1 MKTLNIKSV
10 QSLLKKHSPFWH
22 QQTTLYPEDFKWLAE
37 TNLAITRSVRAYG
50 NEWRSKDWESFSS
63 SEIFQKLREAKRRE
77 MLRITI
83 RDLMNLAPLPETVA
97 ELSSLADFCLQQ
109 ALRPILREMESKWG
123 TPQSPFAIFGMG
135 KLGGQELNY
144 SSDIDLIFV
153 YSEEGNSGSITHHE
167 FYKRVAEKLMEGF
180 RGTDSGSLFR
190 VDLRLRPEGNSGPL
204 VRSLESYENYYAGFG
219 EVWERMALQKARC
232 VAGDE
237 ELGYE
242 FNQHLQPFCFPKH
255 LPTNALDEIF
265 EIKERIENEI
275 VKEGTLDRHVK
286 LGRGGIRE
294 IEFSVQALQL
304 LYGARHA
311 FSQERGTQKSLQALH
326 RLELLTAA
334 DTQAL
339 TRAYIFLRRLEHR
352 LQMQEDRQTHTVP
365 DDQEF
370 QKTLAEGLGFKS
382 HQAFEKEWKSHV
394 DYVRNFFHGIVRPG
408 GTLKKTQPL
417 PLEWDVSSEED
428 VRLVKEA
435 GFNDVEKA
443 IQTFRTLS
451 HGPEYAHVSQRTR
464 KMFDQLAPHIL
475 KLTPHL
481 ARPDQVLQ
489 QLERFIESYG
499 SRASLYELL
508 TSNPKMLELLFK
520 LFDRSRFLTDL
531 ILHQASLIDSIA
543 FDGLLL
549 KTHHRERMKSDL
561 DKETGETFPDR
572 LRRFR
577 NTELLRI
584 GLRDILG
591 LSSSMEETW
600 TEISLLADVC
610 LEESLASLRKTP
622 KGRKSQAD
630 PFCVI
635 ALGKYGGQELG
646 YGSDLDVLFIGGTP
660 QMASELIQLMSQ
672 ERSDGIVFKV
682 DARLRPDGEDGPLTL
697 PLKGYE
703 TYYARRAQFWEK
715 QALTRA
721 RFAGGDKKLGDAFL
735 KLVDQTIYSR
745 AVNKRELKEMDAM
758 RIRIEKERGD
768 QEDPIRD
775 FKTGAGGLI
784 DVEFLAQRQQL
795 WFGHSH
801 PEIRRGST
809 IQVLRAMPKL
819 AKWNER
825 ETSELMENHLWLRNL
840 ESILRCWDNASV
852 SELPAERSEWRD
864 IAECMGLADEK
875 VLESEFIKRRKK
887 IRASIKKF
895 QG

>member
-1 MKTLNIKSV
+1 MKALNIKTL
-10 QSLLKKHSPFWH
+10 QSLLRKHSPFWS
-22 QQTTLYPEDFKWLAE
+22 QQIERYPEDLSWLKEANL
-37 TNLAITRSVRAYG
+37 TNPRSTRAYIG
-50 NEWRSKDWESFSS
+50 EWKSKEWETLSS
-63 SEIFQKLREAKRRE
+63 AEVFQKLREAKRRE
-77 MLRITI
+77 MLRITV
-83 RDLMNLAPLPETVA
+83 RDLMNLTSLPETVA
-97 ELSSLADFCLQQ
+97 ELSALADFCLQQ
-109 ALRPILREMESKWG
+109 ALKPILKEMNSKWG
-123 TPQSPFAIFGMG
+123 TPESQFTIFGMG

-153 YSEEGNSGSITHHE
+153 YSGEGNVGTITHHE
-167 FYKRVAEKLMEGF
+167 FYKRVSEKLIEGF
-180 RGTDSGSLFR
+180 RSNDDGSLFR
-190 VDLRLRPEGNSGPL
+190 VDLRLRPEGNSGPI
-204 VRSLESYENYYAGFG
+204 VRSIESYENYYAGFG

-255 LPTNALDEIF
+255 LPPNALDEIF

-275 VKEGTLDRHVK
+275 VKEGTLERHVK

-311 FSQERGTQKSLQALH
+311 FSQERGTLKSLQALH
-326 RLELLTAA
+326 RLELLSAA
-334 DTQAL
+334 DTAAL
-339 TRAYIFLRRLEHR
+339 TRAYVFLRRLEHR

-365 DDQEF
+365 DDKEA
-370 QKTLAEGLGFKS
+370 QKALAEGLGFKS
-382 HQAFEKEWKSHV
+382 HQAFEKEWKSHI
-394 DYVRNFFHGIVRPG
+394 DFVRGFFHGIVRPDG
-408 GTLKKTQPL
+408 ATQKTTTI
-417 PLEWDVSSEED
+417 PLEWDVQSEFC
-428 VRLVKEA
+428 VKTVKEA
-435 GFNDVEKA
+435 GFDDAEKA

-451 HGPEYAHVSQRTR
+451 LGPEYAHVSQRTR
-464 KMFDQLAPHIL
+464 KMFEQLAPYIL
-475 KLTPHL
+475 KLTPSL

-520 LFDRSRFLTDL
+520 LFDRSRFLADL
-531 ILHQASLIDSIA
+531 ILHQSTLIDSIA

-549 KTHHRERMKSDL
+549 RTHNRERMKTDL
-561 DKETGETFPDR
+561 AKETGATFPDR

-577 NTELLRI
+577 NAELLRI

-591 LSSSMEETW
+591 LSTSMEETW
-600 TEISLLADVC
+600 GEISLLADVC
-610 LEESLASLRKTP
+610 LEESIASLQKPKKGKKTE
-622 KGRKSQAD
+622 AD
-630 PFCVI
+630 SFCVI

-646 YGSDLDVLFIGGTP
+646 YGSDLDVIFVGGTP

-703 TYYARRAQFWEK
+703 TYYVKRAQFWEK
-715 QALTRA
+715 QALTRV
-721 RFAGGDKKLGDAFL
+721 RFVGGDKKMGDQFL
-735 KLVDQTIYSR
+735 KLVDKIIYSR
-745 AVNKRELKEMDAM
+745 AVSKAELKEMDAM
-758 RIRIEKERGD
+758 RLRIEKERGD

-775 FKTGAGGLI
+775 FKTGAGGLV

-795 WFGHSH
+795 IWGHKY
-801 PEIRRGST
+801 PEVRRGST
-809 IQVLRAMPKL
+809 IDILRTMTKL
-819 AKWNER
+819 AKWNEK
-825 ETSELMENHLWLRNL
+825 EAKELIENHLWLRNL
-840 ESILRCWDNASV
+840 ESVLRCLDNAAV
-852 SELPAERSEWRD
+852 SELPSERSEWRD

-875 VLESEFIKRRKK
+875 EFEKELTKRRKNL
-887 IRASIKKF
+887 RNLVKKF
-895 QG
+895 QA